1 MQRKIPR
8 IRRFPMSEVGPEV
21 AVFVFLSIGSVALFS
36 FVAVASWA
44 NARRKEREAY
54 YKNDALKKIAESPA
68 PSAAAALEYLREQHR
83 NTARRR
89 HEGMKLGGLI
99 TTAVGLALLIFLWKL
114 VGPPIHLAALIPLLV
129 GLVLIGYA
137 YSAAKE

>member
-1 MQRKIPR
+1 M
-8 IRRFPMSEVGPEV
+8 VG
-21 AVFVFLSIGSVALFS
+21 SD
-36 FVAVASWA
+36 
-44 NARRKEREAY
+44 ARRKEREAY

-68 PSAAAALEYLREQHR
+68 PSAAAVLEYLREQNR

-89 HEGMKLGGLI
+89 REGMKLGGLI

-114 VGPPIHLAALIPLLV
+114 IGPPVYLAALIPLLV
-129 GLVLIGYA
+129 GIVLLGYA